1 MIALLTG
8 STAFSQVAPKTPQA
22 NSSEKSE
29 EIITLSPFV
38 VTDAG
43 DEGYRTQQTMIGS
56 RTAKNMLELPV
67 SVAVIGLAQLVVVVV
82 TWLPVV
88 WQATHKAV

>member
-1 MIALLTG
+1 MSYMINNTFSKSLMIALLTG
-8 STAFSQVAPKTPQA
+8 STAFSQVATKTPQA
-22 NSSEKSE
+22 NSAEKSE

-56 RTAKNMLELPV
+56 RTAKNRLG
-67 SVAVIGLAQLVVVVV
+67 AIGGRRGD
-82 TWLPVV
+82 
-88 WQATHKAV
+88 